1 MTNSIKMT
9 QLNSENVY
17 ERYAKYD
24 KRVAD
29 FIALILQDLEKNYTK
44 GIPTS
49 FISTFDL
56 MATNLKLYF
65 ITADMLDEVNNPL
78 ALNKVKNTLLQTS
91 AFINK
96 LASSMGSSPTDKA
109 RIKRLN
115 QTVDNGDELLEDLIS

>member
-1 MTNSIKMT
+1 MANSIKMT